1 MVNRFVFKVVDLKTG
16 EALGP
21 NKEGELWFKGRLLMM
36 GYFGNEKETNNTI
49 DKDGWL
55 HTGDVGYYDE
65 DGDFFIVD
73 RIKDLIKYK
82 GFQVIIDHFLRD
94 SVALRSFISFVSL

>member
-1 MVNRFVFKVVDLKTG
+1 M
-16 EALGP
+16 GP
-21 NKEGELWFKGRLLMM
+21 NKEGEICFKGVLIMK
-36 GYFGNEKETNNTI
+36 GYYNNEEETRNTI

-65 DGDFFIVD
+65 DGDLFIVD

-82 GFQVIIDHFLRD
+82 GFQVRFDGWFASKSNL
-94 SVALRSFISFVSL
+94 